1 MRFFSL
7 FSIPSSYDTYHL
19 TILKNSLSL
28 TCNPDKLGQLSTLC
42 TPRENQLSHGGTFPY
57 FKQASSPSSCFR
69 FSKQSCD
76 FFSLFQVGILRVDKN
91 FTWNLSFLGL
101 RFQINTKY
109 FPVHMTVKIW
119 LCFFFFNKRWHQYKR
134 HLCSSSCIFFSC
146 HCCLK
151 NNKLALPLYA
161 FGRFE
166 LNSVDLS
173 PLQSICLMV
182 LQT

>member
-28 TCNPDKLGQLSTLC
+28 TCNPDKLGQLSTPC

-101 RFQINTKY
+101 R
-109 FPVHMTVKIW
+109 
-119 LCFFFFNKRWHQYKR
+119 
-134 HLCSSSCIFFSC
+134 
-146 HCCLK
+146 
-151 NNKLALPLYA
+151 ALPCCYLKQGLWSSGEFCTFSQVSWAVGDRRKLTALPSNMVAA
-161 FGRFE
+161 FQE
-166 LNSVDLS
+166 LNSHTWL
-173 PLQSICLMV
+173 PN
-182 LQT
+182 

>member
-28 TCNPDKLGQLSTLC
+28 TCNPDKLGQLSTPC

-119 LCFFFFNKRWHQYKR
+119 LCFFFSIKDDTSIKDIFVA
-134 HLCSSSCIFFSC
+134 HLVFSSAAIVAYRIISLLC
-146 HCCLK
+146 HCML
-151 NNKLALPLYA
+151 L
-161 FGRFE
+161 E
-166 LNSVDLS
+166 DLS
-173 PLQSICLMV
+173 SIL
-182 LQT
+182 